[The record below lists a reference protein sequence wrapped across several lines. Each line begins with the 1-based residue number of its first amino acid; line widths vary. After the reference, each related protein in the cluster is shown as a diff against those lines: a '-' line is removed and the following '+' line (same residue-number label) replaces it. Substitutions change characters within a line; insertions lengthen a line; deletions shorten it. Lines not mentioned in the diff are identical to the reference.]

1 MAYLKKKTSN
11 NLLKNMIGDY
21 DLVQPIP
28 LGKVE

>member
-1 MAYLKKKTSN
+1 MAYLKKTSN

-28 LGKVE
+28 LGKME